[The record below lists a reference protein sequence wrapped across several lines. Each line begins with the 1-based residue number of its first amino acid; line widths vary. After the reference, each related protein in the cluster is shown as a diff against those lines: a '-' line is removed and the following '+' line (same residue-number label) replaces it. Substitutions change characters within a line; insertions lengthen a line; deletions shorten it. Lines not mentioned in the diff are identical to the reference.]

1 LIFRVPVDGWS
12 ICASNS
18 LMEQRRRNDT
28 SILPHWI
35 CRQIRDAGGAAR
47 FTGRAPAQNG
57 PFGLAKRPLW
67 RLSGL
72 LRFSLP
78 TGVSTFA
85 FDCSASTRS
94 CASSMPAA
102 AAC

>member
-1 LIFRVPVDGWS
+1 LIFRVPVDG
-12 ICASNS
+12 
-18 LMEQRRRNDT
+18 LVDLREQQLDGTTQAQRHIDPAPLDM
-28 SILPHWI
+28 S
-35 CRQIRDAGGAAR
+35 QIRDAGGAAR
-47 FTGRAPAQNG
+47 FTGSASAQNG

-94 CASSMPAA
+94 WPPRCAA